1 MATYV
6 AMLRGI
12 NVGGRAKVAMA
23 ELRQLFAD
31 LGHTDVQT
39 YIQSGNVVFATRAA
53 RERVAVDLEQRIGA
67 DLGVDVTVV
76 LRTAQ
81 DLARI
86 VAKNP
91 FVGRGADPS
100 TLHVT
105 FLAGAAGSGAA
116 GRLDAPD
123 AGPDELIV
131 AGRDV
136 YLHCPNGYGRTKL
149 NNTFIE
155 RRLGARATTRNW
167 RTVTKLLE
175 LASA

>member
-12 NVGGRAKVAMA
+12 NVGGRAKVGMA

-39 YIQSGNVVFATRAA
+39 YIQSGNVVFATRTA

-76 LRTAQ
+76 LRTAP

-91 FVGRGADPS
+91 FVRRGADPS

-105 FLAGAAGSGAA
+105 FLAGGAGSGAA

-131 AGRDV
+131 AGQDV